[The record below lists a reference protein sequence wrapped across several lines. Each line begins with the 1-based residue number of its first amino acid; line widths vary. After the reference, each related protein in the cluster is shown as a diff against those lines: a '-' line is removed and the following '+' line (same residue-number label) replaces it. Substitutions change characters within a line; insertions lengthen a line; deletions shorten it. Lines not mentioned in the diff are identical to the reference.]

1 MPHLLYFVTATPL
14 IYMAP
19 DIPVRHNTKQSK
31 VSKPKKCNYKDHK
44 ILQSR
49 ETSQKNVH
57 FFFFYCSLVFSL
69 KFNLSLLPVYNVL
82 QL

>member
-31 VSKPKKCNYKDHK
+31 VS
-44 ILQSR
+44 L
-49 ETSQKNVH
+49 KNVIIKIIKFYNQEKQAKKMCI
-57 FFFFYCSLVFSL
+57 FFFFIVRLFL
-69 KFNLSLLPVYNVL
+69 A
-82 QL
+82 